1 MAVTVRQL
9 EVLFNQLEKF
19 GDAADKASEKTLE
32 LQTRLAGME
41 KTDEGYDKVKK
52 QLAESQR
59 EEKRLK
65 VETNKLTRQQNKL
78 VGENTQAFKTLAEA
92 TQEFRIE
99 ALKLK
104 GEFKDVSGIVDDQ
117 VASYGQANNMV
128 ATFTAQ
134 ANKASD
140 RLKQGYSDKGTGPA
154 FKAKKEEEL
163 ATAEY
168 GRDTAQLLADIAKKN
183 TENISKIGTDEFS
196 AVDLKDTEKLLERI
210 NKLKEMG
217 VDISDEELKIMKQN
231 AENQVALGDAQ
242 RRSNEIVNLTK
253 KATEQLG
260 DQFTSILGDVPLI
273 GGFLSDKV
281 GSALSSLGDSLKK
294 NIVQSLYSAV
304 AASRGLTAGMV
315 GATGATTAF
324 GTAMTYATAGANI
337 VIALLVAAAAVL
349 VTMAV
354 KARDFA
360 SEVGISYD
368 QSLKLQGTLAKSQ
381 ALMIGLGQS
390 ASTITEELIEA
401 FGTIDKVTTDNIVQI
416 GRVATK
422 LGAETKD
429 IISIQKQ
436 LMDMT
441 GASADASMELINNI
455 GKLSAAEG
463 VGAGNVI
470 ADIATNMATFA
481 EFSTMGAQGLAEAA
495 VQAAKVGSSLQN
507 VTAFAEK
514 LIDFEQSITSE
525 FEAQVL
531 TGKQLNLE
539 RAREL
544 ALQGDMAGLS
554 KELRSTVGGL
564 GEIQTMNVVE
574 KRAISAAIGVSVA
587 DLQKISRGEAI
598 EQKKSQEVLLQ
609 QLIEVNKKGFAG
621 NQEAFGKGETSFN
634 NFLNYGDS

>member
-9 EVLFNQLEKF
+9 EVLFNQLSKF
-19 GDAADKASEKTLE
+19 GDAAEKASEKTLE

-52 QLAESQR
+52 DLADSQR
-59 EEKRLK
+59 EEKKLK

-78 VGENTQAFKTLAEA
+78 VGENTQAFKTLAES

-104 GEFKDVSGIVDDQ
+104 GEFKDVGGIVDRQ
-117 VASYGQANNMV
+117 VASYGRANDMV

-140 RLKQGYSDKGTGPA
+140 RLKQGYSDEGTGPA
-154 FKAKKEEEL
+154 FKAKKEKEL
-163 ATAEY
+163 ASAEY
-168 GRDTAQLLADIAKKN
+168 GRDTAKLLADIAKKN

-196 AVDLKDTEKLLERI
+196 AVDLKDSEKLLERV

-217 VDISDEELKIMKQN
+217 VDISDEDLKIMKKN
-231 AENQVALGDAQ
+231 AESQVALGDAQ
-242 RRSNEIVNLTK
+242 RRSNEIVNLTT
-253 KATEQLG
+253 KATQELG
-260 DQFTSILGDVPLI
+260 NQFQSILGDVPLI
-273 GGFLSDKV
+273 GGYLSDKV
-281 GSALSSLGDSLKK
+281 GSALSSLGDTLKK
-294 NIVQSLYSAV
+294 NIVQSLYSSVLASKGLTIGLDGATV
-304 AASRGLTAGMV
+304 AATKL
-315 GATGATTAF
+315 
-324 GTAMTYATAGANI
+324 GTAMTFVTAGANI
-337 VIALLVAAAAVL
+337 LIALAVAAVAVF
-349 VTMAV
+349 VTMAI

-360 SEVGISYD
+360 KEVGISYD
-368 QSLKLQGTLAKSQ
+368 QAFKLQRTLAESQ

-390 ASTITEELIEA
+390 ASTISNELIEV
-401 FGTIDKVTTDNIVQI
+401 FGTIDKVTTGNIVQI

-455 GKLSAAEG
+455 GRLSAAEG

-495 VQAAKVGSSLQN
+495 VQAAKVGSSLSN
-507 VTAFAEK
+507 VNAFAEK
-514 LIDFEQSITSE
+514 LIDFESSITAE

-554 KELRSTVGGL
+554 KELQSTVGGL
-564 GEIQTMNVVE
+564 GDIQTMNRVE
-574 KRAISAAIGVSVA
+574 KRAISTAIGVSVA

-598 EQKKSQEVLLQ
+598 EQKKTQEDLLQ

-621 NQEAFGKGETSFN
+621 NAEAFGKGETSFN
-634 NFLNYGDS
+634 NFLNYGD